1 MSELTLSEVL
11 TRCNALIE
19 DAKAKN
25 ERPLVQVR
33 EKDGLVVV
41 GAFQGG
47 FTRAATLSDT
57 DHSCDAVISTSIVD
71 RYRTIVEPSGV
82 LLENYRKAPRVF
94 WAHEDWKPN
103 IGTSEWEKVL
113 DTGILAHPRL
123 AVSERPFVAELWAL
137 MTNYDLNT
145 WSIGFLPIRTEE
157 LDPAK
162 HNGAWLRFI
171 EWELLEYSLVGVPA
185 TPNALTLSLARNV
198 VAEAERQ
205 GRSLPASELE
215 GEWAL
220 LSRAARLV
228 VETPENP
235 APAAEAISIEALDRL
250 LAEIEG
256 REAEDEEIEAA
267 IDAANRALEQMTL
280 AGAEMRALL

>member
-1 MSELTLSEVL
+1 
-11 TRCNALIE
+11 
-19 DAKAKN
+19 
-25 ERPLVQVR
+25 
-33 EKDGLVVV
+33 
-41 GAFQGG
+41 
-47 FTRAATLSDT
+47 
-57 DHSCDAVISTSIVD
+57 
-71 RYRTIVEPSGV
+71 
-82 LLENYRKAPRVF
+82 
-94 WAHEDWKPN
+94 
-103 IGTSEWEKVL
+103 
-113 DTGILAHPRL
+113 
-123 AVSERPFVAELWAL
+123 

-280 AGAEMRALL
+280 AGAGMRALL